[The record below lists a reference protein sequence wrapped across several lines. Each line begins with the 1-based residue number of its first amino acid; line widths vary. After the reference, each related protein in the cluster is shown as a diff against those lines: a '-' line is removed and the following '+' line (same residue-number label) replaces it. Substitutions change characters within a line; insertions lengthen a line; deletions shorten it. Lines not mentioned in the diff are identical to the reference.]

1 MRENLLVL
9 VALLGLMLPFVASAG
24 GQKTESRIEKRV
36 IVMEGADESELADI
50 MAMVEEEV
58 GDDRDVEVYVTKDE
72 TGEIRMEKRPAD
84 HGGHAIKRMRDI
96 DRGGPGM
103 HAAHHGKPMKME
115 RMSEDAADC
124 VLKSIKNASSDL
136 AVMAVVKACRTLS
149 PLE

>member
-9 VALLGLMLPFVASAG
+9 VALLGLMLPFLANAG
-24 GQKTESRIEKRV
+24 GHKVETRIEKRV

-58 GDDRDVEVYVTKDE
+58 GGERDVEAYVTKDE

-124 VLKSIKNASSDL
+124 VLKNIKNASSDL
-136 AVMAVVKACRTLS
+136 AVMAVVKACSTLS

>member
-1 MRENLLVL
+1 MCENLLVL
-9 VALLGLMLPFVASAG
+9 VALLGLMLPFLANAG
-24 GQKTESRIEKRV
+24 GHKVETRIEKRV
-36 IVMEGADESELADI
+36 IVMEGADESELADL
-50 MAMVEEEV
+50 MAMVEEAV
-58 GDDRDVEVYVTKDE
+58 GDDRDIEVYVTKDE
-72 TGEIRMEKRPAD
+72 TGEIRMEKRPAE
-84 HGGHAIKRMRDI
+84 HGGRAIKRMRDM

-103 HAAHHGKPMKME
+103 HAVHHGKPMKME